1 MDLSISLQVTLLED
15 TGGPVMPYMVP
26 PTVGPAGP
34 STAPYMVRGTI
45 HGAVDG
51 PAGPSMA
58 AYMVRPDHPWQRIW
72 SGRTIHG
79 AVHGPAGPSA
89 APWMVPFRHIV
100 PPPDHIRHYGWSGR
114 TIYGAMDGPPL
125 PCNVLLDYLWRRK
138 LIPIQ

>member
-1 MDLSISLQVTLLED
+1 
-15 TGGPVMPYMVP
+15 MPYMVP

-58 AYMVRPDHPWQRIW
+58 AYMVRPDHPRR
-72 SGRTIHG
+72 RT
-79 AVHGPAGPSA
+79 
-89 APWMVPFRHIV
+89 
-100 PPPDHIRHYGWSGR
+100 WSGR
-114 TIYGAMDGPPL
+114 TIYAAMDGPLPPYSVPPGPYTAPWMVRPDHLRRHGWSPGPCTAAVDGPPL

-138 LIPIQ
+138 LRRLTGQAEYEIMLFLACIH